1 MQAGNLPQATLRNG
15 HQPSPLSSYILQ
27 EQEKD
32 EFDPKQVLSIL
43 RRRWWVLGLTAI
55 AVTGAIW
62 GWTWTRS
69 PLYRADFRML
79 VEPISE
85 DKTSNDWLRLGFG
98 PTFDYA
104 TQIEV
109 LRSPTLLAEI
119 IEQLQQTYPDF
130 SYGELVSNLSIEQ
143 AADAQGRL
151 TKILNIDYRA
161 SDPQK
166 VKLVLDTLRDGYLRY
181 GVQLR
186 QLSLQRV
193 VEFVEDQLPVLEE
206 RVDSLQVELEQ
217 FRKRYSLID
226 PESRGREISS
236 LITEINKQQKDTQTQ
251 IAQMQSLYVV
261 LQRQL
266 GSRPAEA
273 LAASAL
279 SESGRYQQLL
289 NQLLQVEA
297 EIATE
302 SVRFQPDSP
311 NIQVL
316 LEKRENLL
324 PLLSREAQRVL
335 GGQLSPSVSG
345 NLAPISVE
353 LSKQLVQTTNQLQVL
368 RVRLSAL
375 GQVENRLREEFSLI
389 PALARS
395 YTDLQ
400 RKLRVANDSLA
411 RFLET
416 RETLQIE
423 AAQNAISWQ
432 VISQPY
438 EPTVAISP
446 NIPRNLLLGAIA
458 GLLLGIGAALV
469 AEQLDNAFHSPS
481 DLKNQ
486 TGMPL
491 LGIVPF
497 KRRLEQLTSATLLE
511 DWSPPQNHD
520 LGRVFGGESQQEILG
535 NGAAEAGTAGYE
547 LLPYRKTK
555 YSSSP
560 FLEAFHSLY
569 TNIRF
574 LSSDT
579 PIRSLAISSCL
590 PAEGKSTVSLYLA
603 RAAAAMGQR
612 VLLVDADLRNP
623 QIHSRLGLPNM
634 RGLSNLM
641 TTDLDFY
648 EVVQRSPL
656 EDRHLC
662 VLTAGPIPPDPIKL
676 LASRKMQNLVDRF
689 QNDFDLT
696 IYDTPP
702 SLGFADSSI
711 LASRADG
718 MVLVVG
724 MNKTSRSDISHV
736 LDNLKM
742 SYVSVLGTIANGVKG
757 YTTGA
762 DYYYRYY
769 APSSQSRNLNGAST
783 DESV

>member
-1 MQAGNLPQATLRNG
+1 MQAGNLPHINSRNG
-15 HQPSPLSSYILQ
+15 HKPSPLNSYILPV
-27 EQEKD
+27 EEKD
-32 EFDPKQVLSIL
+32 EFDPKQLFSIL
-43 RRRWWVLGLTAI
+43 RRRWWLLSVTAI
-55 AVTGAIW
+55 AVTGAIC
-62 GWTWTRS
+62 GWTWTR
-69 PLYRADFRML
+69 PPIYQANFRML
-79 VEPISE
+79 VEPVSE
-85 DKTSNDWLRLGFG
+85 DKNSNDWLRLGFG
-98 PTFDYA
+98 PSFDYA

-109 LRSPTLLAEI
+109 LRSPTLLEDI
-119 IEQLQQTYPDF
+119 IEQLQQTYPNF
-130 SYGELVSNLSIEQ
+130 SYGQLVGNLLIEQ
-143 AADAQGRL
+143 AEDSKGRL
-151 TKILNIDYRA
+151 TKILSITYQG
-161 SDPQK
+161 SDPQQI
-166 VKLVLDTLRDGYLRY
+166 KLVLDTLRDGYLRY
-181 GVQLR
+181 GVELR
-186 QLSLQRV
+186 QFSLQRV
-193 VEFVEDQLPVLEE
+193 VEFVDQQLPILEE
-206 RVDSLQVELEQ
+206 RVDLLQTELEQ
-217 FRKRYSLID
+217 FRRRYSLID
-226 PESRGREISS
+226 PESRGLEISS
-236 LITEINKQQKDTQTQ
+236 LITEVNRQQKDTQTE

-279 SESGRYQQLL
+279 SESARYQQLL
-289 NQLLQVEA
+289 NQLLEVEA

-335 GGQLSPSVSG
+335 GSQLSSSVSG
-345 NLAPISVE
+345 NLAPISVQ

-368 RVRLSAL
+368 QVRLSAL
-375 GQVENRLREEFSLI
+375 GQVENLLREEFLLI
-389 PALARS
+389 PALAHR

-400 RKLRVANDSLA
+400 QKLQVANDSLA

-423 AAQNAISWQ
+423 AAQNSISWQ
-432 VISQPY
+432 VISEPY
-438 EPTVAISP
+438 EPTSALSPSIS
-446 NIPRNLLLGAIA
+446 RNFVLGAIA
-458 GLLLGIGAALV
+458 GLLLGIGAALI

-497 KRRLEQLTSATLLE
+497 KRRLEQLTSATLVE
-511 DWSPPQNHD
+511 DWSIPHNQN
-520 LGRVFGGESQQEILG
+520 LGPVFGNNSQGEMLG
-535 NGAAEAGTAGYE
+535 NGTPIAGRVEYE
-547 LLPYRKTK
+547 FPSYRSK

-574 LSSDT
+574 LGSDT

-590 PAEGKSTVSLYLA
+590 PAEGKSTISLYLA

-612 VLLVDADLRNP
+612 VLLVDTDLRNP
-623 QIHSRLGLPNM
+623 QIHSRLNLPNM
-634 RGLSNLM
+634 RGLSNLI
-641 TTDLDFY
+641 TTDLDLY
-648 EVVQRSPL
+648 EVIQRSPL

-676 LASRKMQNLVDRF
+676 LASRKMQSLADRF

-724 MNKTSRSDISHV
+724 MNKTSRSDISQV

-769 APSSQSRNLNGAST
+769 APSSQSRNSNGASR
-783 DESV
+783 DELV